1 MLGKQIFHGY
11 TELLMC
17 LVEQSARRMLHW
29 EVARKLAAEPL
40 QSAPPSSSAL
50 LSVTVAPEPLD
61 TSVDL
66 NLGSGST
73 DGLAMATELQTLL
86 AEMDWG

>member
-1 MLGKQIFHGY
+1 MVCKASMWLA
-11 TELLMC
+11 
-17 LVEQSARRMLHW
+17 QSARRVLHW
-29 EVARKLAAEPL
+29 EMGRKNGPGEPL
-40 QSAPPSSSAL
+40 EGPSSSVAL
-50 LSVTVAPEPLD
+50 ASVPLAPETLD

-66 NLGSGST
+66 NLNAGSP